1 MTEPSAGTK
10 KTMMELCGAIDVG
23 GTKIASALFTRAGE
37 ISAKEKTPIDK
48 SGGDAAAVQVR
59 DKIGALEGAARAAIE
74 LERYAEFIQ
83 SRPDYIVNQALL
95 VTFGRDREF
104 QTWLVHFHPED
115 ATRIQELVKEQP
127 RGGARRALET
137 TESPARE

>member
-1 MTEPSAGTK
+1 MP
-10 KTMMELCGAIDVG
+10 L
-23 GTKIASALFTRAGE
+23 IA
-37 ISAKEKTPIDK
+37 P
-48 SGGDAAAVQVR
+48 QVR
-59 DKIGALEGAARAAIE
+59 RDREPLTCRLDARLAQ
-74 LERYAEFIQ
+74 LLKRYAEFIQ